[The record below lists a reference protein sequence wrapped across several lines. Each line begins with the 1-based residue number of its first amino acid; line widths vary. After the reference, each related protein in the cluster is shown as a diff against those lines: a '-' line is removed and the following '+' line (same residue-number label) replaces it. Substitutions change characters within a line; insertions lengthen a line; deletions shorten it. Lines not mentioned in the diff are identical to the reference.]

1 MKMKSVL
8 LATVAL
14 SVLATVASAADL
26 APRYTKA
33 PLMADPASNWTGF
46 YLGLNA
52 GAADSKGNLDAITLY
67 NGLQYPTYYGASNS
81 FHNLSGLAGGQIG
94 YNYQLGN
101 AVLGLEADAQWMNTH
116 SSMNLYVDPFFG
128 GKGAYGSKLSQS
140 VDWLA
145 TVRGRAGIAASPS
158 LLLYA
163 TAGLAIAGTKVK
175 YSSSFDGL
183 DQSADKTK
191 FGWVAGFGAE
201 YALGGNWSVKA
212 EYLRVGLQDSNL
224 DVPLSTY
231 YGPGYTGN
239 VKVQQDLD
247 IIRAGVN
254 YKFQ

>member
-33 PLMADPASNWTGF
+33 PVIDPASNWTGF
-46 YLGLNA
+46 YVGLNA
-52 GAADSKGNLDAITLY
+52 GAADSKGNLDATTSY
-67 NGLQYPTYYGASNS
+67 YGLQYPTYYSASNS
-81 FHNLSGLAGGQIG
+81 FHNLSGLAGGQVG

-116 SSMNLYVDPFFG
+116 SSMNLLVDPFFG
-128 GKGAYGSKLSQS
+128 GKGTNGSKLSQS

-145 TVRGRAGIAASPS
+145 TVRGRAGIAATPS

-175 YSSSFDGL
+175 YSAVDYGIDESS
-183 DQSADKTK
+183 SKTK

-201 YALGGNWSVKA
+201 YALGGNWSAKA
-212 EYLRVGLQDSNL
+212 EYLRVGLQDSNVGVQL
-224 DVPLSTY
+224 PGFFGD
-231 YGPGYTGN
+231 GYTGN
-239 VKVQQDLD
+239 IKVQQDLD

-254 YKFQ
+254 YKFH